1 MKKQFIASAICP
13 TCQQLDKIMMYTE
26 DGVRW
31 RECVSCGFKD
41 KLQTQEEVWEEIE
54 TRVNQPRQG
63 ERRLAHEVKVK
74 SIIGGNKK
82 T

>member
-13 TCQQLDKIMMYTE
+13 ACQQLDKIVMYTE
-26 DGVRW
+26 DDVRW

-41 KLQTQEEVWEEIE
+41 RLQTQEEVWEEIE
-54 TRVNQPRQG
+54 TRVNRPRQG

-74 SIIGGNKK
+74 SIIGGPRKS
-82 T
+82 